1 MNKTDASMG
10 SKPMSAKQLTE
21 RAREFEWNPRIGFK
35 YWARAA
41 ETIHHEGQVY
51 LREGNFP
58 QAYLVLFRYSILV
71 LECLTKHPEAK
82 EPEARKATRPLQ
94 KRIPQV
100 IEILETL
107 RPQLDDAYDRW
118 VARKD
123 AAKNKDPASL
133 ASASPYARHA
143 ANDPALS
150 WNYGS
155 PADILDAQDHQDLAV
170 NLAREE
176 MRRRRRAAGV
186 LEEEEYRR
194 RASKQRD
201 GRHYE
206 SDRRAPPPYM
216 DDEELRR
223 QMEATRRQLD
233 RSDDYQRYEDEG
245 HTRPSTYSYPSIN
258 KSSPL
263 EYERPASRD
272 RPYGPRVL
280 PPRPPKEREVDQSPA
295 RLPPRPDKDLDLKRN
310 SPILPPPRPGKELLS
325 PSTLPDY
332 SPLPEEAPAV
342 PPKSI
347 AEPEKQKRVTFRPA
361 AYLENGDPI
370 RPVFLPSTLRQ
381 KFLALASNNTRQG
394 LEMCGMLCGTTVNN
408 ALFISHLVIPE
419 QKCTSDTCETENESG
434 MLDYCITNDLIV
446 IGWIHT
452 HPTQT
457 CFMSSRDLHTQAG
470 YQVMMPESIAIVCA
484 PQYEPSWGIFRLTNP
499 PGLPHILSCQR
510 TETFHH
516 HGVDNLYV
524 EAGHPQGHVY
534 ESKTLEFE
542 VCDLRPG
549 H

>member
-41 ETIHHEGQVY
+41 ETIHHEQGQVY
-51 LREGNFP
+51 LREGNYP

-71 LECLTKHPEAK
+71 LECLAKHPEAK

-94 KRIPQV
+94 KRIPKV

-107 RPQLDDAYDRW
+107 RPELDDAYDRW
-118 VARKD
+118 VKITTARKD
-123 AAKNKDPASL
+123 AAKNKDLTSL
-133 ASASPYARHA
+133 ASSSPYARHA

-170 NLAREE
+170 DLAREE
-176 MRRRRRAAGV
+176 MRRRRRAASV
-186 LEEEEYRR
+186 LEDEEYQRR
-194 RASKQRD
+194 VSKQRD
-201 GRHYE
+201 GRQYE

-216 DDEELRR
+216 DDDELRR
-223 QMEATRRQLD
+223 QMEATRRHLD
-233 RSDDYQRYEDEG
+233 RSDDHLQ
-245 HTRPSTYSYPSIN
+245 
-258 KSSPL
+258 
-263 EYERPASRD
+263 
-272 RPYGPRVL
+272 
-280 PPRPPKEREVDQSPA
+280 REVDRPPA
-295 RLPPRPDKDLDLKRN
+295 RLPPRPDDDLDLGRG
-310 SPILPPPRPGKELLS
+310 SPILPPPRPSKELLPS
-325 PSTLPDY
+325 STLPDY
-332 SPLPEEAPAV
+332 SPLPEQAPAI
-342 PPKSI
+342 PPKAI

-381 KFLALASNNTRQG
+381 KFLAIASDNTRRG

-470 YQVMMPESIAIVCA
+470 YQVMMPESVAIVCA

-534 ESKTLEFE
+534 ESRTLEFE